1 MDLFDN
7 IALDNTGKYIINEQ
21 SHTIYYYDGVTIN
34 DVSYYALPL
43 TYTDI
48 EYNSKA
54 AIDKISVSTIY
65 LPMGGTTLN
74 LEDYIIFTD
83 SDGNITT
90 PKSITYTV
98 STSGYSDYFS
108 IDNGKIISD
117 EDMEAIDSVFE
128 IEVVATSYDNT
139 EQTATLKVYLTDL
152 KILDSNAKNEIEE
165 ISVMNGNS
173 VTVYVQC
180 LGNAGTLSIVTNDD
194 EIKVDLSDTSET
206 KNSKTVYEL
215 TIKGIDVGSATLSII
230 EGNGNASK
238 DITINVYE
246 PEVDKTAINFASL
259 GETETVTVTVGNN
272 FDIDEDENYINW
284 TSSDESVATV
294 DGDGLSADI
303 TSEGYGIAIIYCE
316 IVSDDVEIATLKI
329 GVAVTGIDF
338 DGDINMEVEDEETV
352 GINLESVMSSTSF
365 DIDWT
370 SSADSVVSIG
380 DSGFLYVELNAL
392 SIGEAEIT
400 LEISIDE
407 DDDGDKDTFSYT
419 FTVIVN

>member
-165 ISVMNGNS
+165 ISVMNGDS

-180 LGNAGTLSIVTNDD
+180 LGNAGTLSTVTNDD

-272 FDIDEDENYINW
+272 FDIDEDKNYINW

-329 GVAVTGIDF
+329 GVVVTGIDF

-407 DDDGDKDTFSYT
+407 DDDGDEDTFSYT